1 MGLLGSAECPTDVWV
16 YLEMAQRAAAQ
27 GDIEEAER
35 QEAFAYNVPPGSGQN
50 YSETSLCSVD
60 YAQTKQAIA
69 LARAGDSQE
78 EVRVRCEGSPRASR
92 RRAGRRDRRWHQAAL
107 EGRCRRRR
115 GPLPGGH
122 GGRSP
127 REGAIVAWGSTG
139 IGTRRGSTAWWGI
152 GFGVWP
158 ATGVR
163 TCLTRLRSGTC
174 LNAASVL
181 DAAIGSRHTA
191 RAKG

>member
-69 LARAGDSQE
+69 LARAGD
-78 EVRVRCEGSPRASR
+78 AAR
-92 RRAGRRDRRWHQAAL
+92 RRSAFDVRALQERLAGEQAVGIVGGIKRHWKVVAGVGAAL
-107 EGRCRRRR
+107 FLGGMVVVVLGR
-115 GPLPGGH
+115 
-122 GGRSP
+122 GR
-127 REGAIVAWGSTG
+127 
-139 IGTRRGSTAWWGI
+139 
-152 GFGVWP
+152 
-158 ATGVR
+158 
-163 TCLTRLRSGTC
+163 
-174 LNAASVL
+174 
-181 DAAIGSRHTA
+181 
-191 RAKG
+191 